1 MTQSNLTFTENQVIP
16 EGYKKTGQGL
26 LPQSWNTVIIRTL
39 VSRLDAG
46 ISVNSVDSLDTY
58 SHGKHVLKTSCVSKG
73 YFLPNEKKSIL
84 PVDINRAKTIP
95 EKGSIIVS
103 RMNTP
108 ELVGELGYVHISD
121 ANTYLPDRLWQMIF
135 KKDQQLCSR
144 WLAYLLSSKKYAK
157 QIKESA
163 TGTSNSMKNISKEVL
178 LSLEIPYPKFDE
190 QQKIATALS
199 DTDALISELE
209 KLIEKKR
216 AIKTATMQQ
225 LLTGKTRLPEFALRE
240 DGTPKIYKESELGQI
255 PEDWEVIEFQNL
267 LETTILKRKL
277 DKNSEVTFISM
288 QDVSEKAELKHQHT
302 LAYENIKIGLT
313 YFERNDTLVAKITPC
328 FENGKGC
335 FTDQLDTAVGF
346 GSTEFHVLRSN
357 SNTYPKFIY
366 YWTLTGKFRKSLE
379 KEMVGSAGHRR
390 VPFKEI
396 QKFKIQ
402 SSLNKDEQ
410 RLISKKISNVE
421 SELKVLEAK
430 LEKIRKIKLGMMQEL
445 LTGKTRLF

>member
-1 MTQSNLTFTENQVIP
+1 MIQQNLFNVQDKIDIP
-16 EGYKKTGQGL
+16 AGYKKTEIGIIPKDWSVQKFGELFEQSIPRKKIKINDIVSFVGMQDVSESAQL
-26 LPQSWNTVIIRTL
+26 LNQHL
-39 VSRLDAG
+39 VKVNEVKNGFTFFEKGDVLVAKITPCFENGKGCLTNNLITDVGFGSTEFHVLRANQNSNSQF
-46 ISVNSVDSLDTY
+46 IYYWTVNSTFRNKLELDM
-58 SHGKHVLKTSCVSKG
+58 V
-73 YFLPNEKKSIL
+73 
-84 PVDINRAKTIP
+84 
-95 EKGSIIVS
+95 GSAGHRRV
-103 RMNTP
+103 P
-108 ELVGELGYVHISD
+108 
-121 ANTYLPDRLWQMIF
+121 
-135 KKDQQLCSR
+135 
-144 WLAYLLSSKKYAK
+144 LSSIRNYL
-157 QIKESA
+157 IPLP
-163 TGTSNSMKNISKEVL
+163 TSEA
-178 LSLEIPYPKFDE
+178 E
-190 QQKIATALS
+190 QKKIATVLS

-209 KLIEKKR
+209 KLIEKKQ

-240 DGTPKIYKESELGQI
+240 DGTPKAYKDSELGQI

-288 QDVSEKAELKHQHT
+288 QDVSEKAELKHQQT

-366 YWTLTGKFRKSLE
+366 YWTLTEKFRKSLE

-390 VPFKEI
+390 VPLKEI

-410 RLISKKISNVE
+410 RLISRKISDAE

-430 LEKIRKIKLGMMQEL
+430 LEKNRKIKQGMMQEL
-445 LTGKTRLF
+445 LTGKTRLV

>member
-1 MTQSNLTFTENQVIP
+1 MTQNNQTLVDEKHIP
-16 EGYKKTGQGL
+16 KGYKKTEVGVIPSDWDVKKLGDISSIYSGGTPNRKVGEYWGGL
-26 LPQSWNTVIIRTL
+26 IPWVTTTL
-39 VSRLDAG
+39 INGGEIKEAQEY
-46 ISVNSVDSLDTY
+46 IT
-58 SHGKHVLKTSCVSKG
+58 SKG
-73 YFLPNEKKSIL
+73 YENSSAKWCEKETILMAMYGQGKTRGKVGKLVFGATINQACAAIKVDDKYNVNYILSFLNSKYEAIRDLSNAGGQENLSGNIVKSISIL
-84 PVDINRAKTIP
+84 IP
-95 EKGSIIVS
+95 
-103 RMNTP
+103 
-108 ELVGELGYVHISD
+108 
-121 ANTYLPDRLWQMIF
+121 
-135 KKDQQLCSR
+135 
-144 WLAYLLSSKKYAK
+144 
-157 QIKESA
+157 
-163 TGTSNSMKNISKEVL
+163 
-178 LSLEIPYPKFDE
+178 SLNE

-199 DTDALISELE
+199 DTDTLISELE

-216 AIKTATMQQ
+216 TIKTATMQQ

-240 DGTPKIYKESELGQI
+240 DGTPKAYKDSELGQI

-288 QDVSEKAELKHQHT
+288 QDVSEKAELKHQQT

-366 YWTLTGKFRKSLE
+366 YWTLTEKFRKSLE

-390 VPFKEI
+390 VPLKEI

-410 RLISKKISNVE
+410 RLISRKISDAE

-430 LEKIRKIKLGMMQEL
+430 LEKNRKIKQGMMQEL
-445 LTGKTRLF
+445 LTGKTRLV

>member
-1 MTQSNLTFTENQVIP
+1 MIQQNLFNVQDKIDIP
-16 EGYKKTGQGL
+16 AGYKKTEIGIIPKDWSVQKFGELFEQSIPRKKIKINDIVSFVGMQDVSESAQL
-26 LPQSWNTVIIRTL
+26 LNQHL
-39 VSRLDAG
+39 VKVNEVKNGFTFFEKGDVLVAKITPCFENGKGCLTNNLITDVGFGSTEFHVLRANQNSNSQF
-46 ISVNSVDSLDTY
+46 IYYWTVNSTFRNKLELDM
-58 SHGKHVLKTSCVSKG
+58 V
-73 YFLPNEKKSIL
+73 
-84 PVDINRAKTIP
+84 
-95 EKGSIIVS
+95 GSAGHRRV
-103 RMNTP
+103 P
-108 ELVGELGYVHISD
+108 
-121 ANTYLPDRLWQMIF
+121 
-135 KKDQQLCSR
+135 
-144 WLAYLLSSKKYAK
+144 LSSIRNYL
-157 QIKESA
+157 IPLP
-163 TGTSNSMKNISKEVL
+163 TSEA
-178 LSLEIPYPKFDE
+178 E
-190 QQKIATALS
+190 QKKIATVLS

-209 KLIEKKR
+209 KLIEKKQ

-240 DGTPKIYKESELGQI
+240 DGTPKAYKDSELGPI

-288 QDVSEKAELKHQHT
+288 QDVSEKAELKHQQT

-366 YWTLTGKFRKSLE
+366 YWTLTEKFRKSLE

-390 VPFKEI
+390 VPLKEI

-410 RLISKKISNVE
+410 RLISRKISDAE

-430 LEKIRKIKLGMMQEL
+430 LEKNRKIKQGMMQEL
-445 LTGKTRLF
+445 LTGKTRLV